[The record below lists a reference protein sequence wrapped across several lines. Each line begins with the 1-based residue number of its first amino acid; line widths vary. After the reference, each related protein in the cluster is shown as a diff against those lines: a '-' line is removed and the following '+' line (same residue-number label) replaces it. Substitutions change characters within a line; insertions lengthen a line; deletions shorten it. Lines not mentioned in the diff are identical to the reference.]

1 MRKLRKRREL
11 HSLNPSFLRASS
23 DRSDKVNVYIRGSIK
38 VNYPALSIVAVAM
51 MFHCQRRVGKHILS
65 IAPPGI
71 PSLRGISSEP
81 CNSRE
86 PDARAAEDG
95 GLTPMC

>member
-38 VNYPALSIVAVAM
+38 VNYPALEYRCSCHDVSLSAPG
-51 MFHCQRRVGKHILS
+51 GKAHPIYSASWHTIIEGYLQ
-65 IAPPGI
+65 
-71 PSLRGISSEP
+71 
-81 CNSRE
+81 
-86 PDARAAEDG
+86 
-95 GLTPMC
+95 